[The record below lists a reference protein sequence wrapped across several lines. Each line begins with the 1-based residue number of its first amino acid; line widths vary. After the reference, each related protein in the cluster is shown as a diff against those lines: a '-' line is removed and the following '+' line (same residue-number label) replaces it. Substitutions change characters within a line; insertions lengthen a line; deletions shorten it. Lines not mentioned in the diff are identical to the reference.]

1 MPLQNI
7 LFREWKM
14 ASKNL
19 KNNKPNKETRKLS
32 TAQIVFI
39 AFSIIL
45 VLSMVLSLF
54 AKI

>member
-1 MPLQNI
+1 
-7 LFREWKM
+7 M

-19 KNNKPNKETRKLS
+19 KNNKSTKGTRKLS
-32 TAQIVFI
+32 TAQIFFI
-39 AFSIIL
+39 VFSIML